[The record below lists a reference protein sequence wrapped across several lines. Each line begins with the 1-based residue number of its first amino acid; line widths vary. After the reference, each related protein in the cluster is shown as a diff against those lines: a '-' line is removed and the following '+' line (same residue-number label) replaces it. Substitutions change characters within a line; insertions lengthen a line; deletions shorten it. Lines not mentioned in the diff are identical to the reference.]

1 MEVNAVFNQPRYPS
15 KVLILII
22 ILLSIIVVP
31 FAVIESNL
39 KPTILVVAK
48 AEAEQV
54 AVRAIQDA
62 VNDKVAKS
70 VEYKDLISIR
80 TDNRGRVVLM
90 QANTIKINS
99 LAAETI
105 LDIQKSLSK
114 LEGKVIP
121 IPVGQALK
129 SQLLAA
135 YGPKIKVTLVPI
147 GTVKVKVADDF
158 QQAGINQTRHRL
170 YLNVYSKVKIVI
182 PLVTENIEVAAQVPI
197 AETIIVGEV
206 PQTYLNLDM
215 GRGPSINSS
224 ENIN

>member
-1 MEVNAVFNQPRYPS
+1 MFNQPRLP
-15 KVLILII
+15 KKLLIMLV
-22 ILLSIIVVP
+22 ILLIMIVIP
-31 FAVIESNL
+31 FGVIESNL
-39 KPTILVVAK
+39 KPTILAIAK

-54 AVRAIQDA
+54 AVKAIQTA
-62 VNDKVAKS
+62 VNEKVAKS
-70 VEYKDLISIR
+70 VEYKDLIFIR

-121 IPVGQALK
+121 IPIGQVLK

-135 YGPKIKVTLVPI
+135 YGPKIHVTLVPI

-170 YLNVYSKVKIVI
+170 YLNVYSKVKIII
-182 PLVTENIEVAAQVPI
+182 PLVTDNIEVASQVPI

-206 PQTYLNLDM
+206 PQTYLSLDL
-215 GRGPSINSS
+215 GKGQLNGLI
-224 ENIN
+224 ENQN

>member
-1 MEVNAVFNQPRYPS
+1 MFNQPRYP
-15 KVLILII
+15 KKIFICII
-22 ILLSIIVVP
+22 ILLSITVVP
-31 FAVIESNL
+31 FAILESNL
-39 KPTILVVAK
+39 KPTIVAIAK
-48 AEAEQV
+48 AEAELI
-54 AVRAIQDA
+54 AVKAIQDA
-62 VNDKVAKS
+62 VNEKVAKS
-70 VEYKDLISIR
+70 VEYKDLIFIR

-105 LDIQKSLSK
+105 LDIQRSLSK

-121 IPVGQALK
+121 IPLGQALQ

-170 YLNVYSKVKIVI
+170 YLNVFSKVKIII
-182 PLVTENIEVAAQVPI
+182 PLVTDNIEVAAQVPI

-206 PQTYLNLDM
+206 PQTYLNLDL
-215 GRGPSINSS
+215 GRGK
-224 ENIN
+224 

>member
-1 MEVNAVFNQPRYPS
+1 MFYQHRFSFKFAV
-15 KVLILII
+15 VII
-22 ILLSIIVVP
+22 ILALTIIVP
-31 FAVIESNL
+31 FSIVESSL
-39 KPTILVVAK
+39 KPTILAVAR
-48 AEAEQV
+48 ANAEQS

-62 VNDKVAKS
+62 VNEKVAKS
-70 VEYKDLISIR
+70 VEYKDLIFIR

-99 LAAETI
+99 LAADTV

-121 IPVGQALK
+121 IPVGQVLK

-147 GTVKVKVADDF
+147 GTVKVKVVDDF

-170 YLNVYSKVKIVI
+170 YLNIYGKVKIII
-182 PLVTENIEVAAQVPI
+182 PLTSDYVEVASQVPI

-206 PQTYLNLDM
+206 PQTYLNLDL
-215 GRGPSINSS
+215 GKGQLDGSN
-224 ENIN
+224 EQ